1 MTTKKY
7 KTVIRRTKRKIR
19 GKTKKKN
26 KIGGKSSILLDS
38 LIGVPEK
45 RIDDNFTGS
54 SNDLECYRRKFSN
67 IQHCIKQDCV
77 QKIVGNIKLD
87 SGEETKIMQL
97 EKENKKLKREIR
109 KLKLLYEGLEL
120 HGHLFCKSKKI
131 NPDQSST

>member
-1 MTTKKY
+1 MTTKKH
-7 KTVIRRTKRKIR
+7 KSLIRRTKRKKKSR
-19 GKTKKKN
+19 TKKN

-67 IQHCIKQDCV
+67 IQHCIQQDCV
-77 QKIVGNIKLD
+77 QKIVGNTKLE
-87 SGEETKIMQL
+87 SGEETKMMEL
-97 EKENKKLKREIR
+97 EKENKKLKKEIR

-131 NPDQSST
+131 NPDVSST

>member
-1 MTTKKY
+1 MTTKKH
-7 KTVIRRTKRKIR
+7 KSLIRRTKRKKKSR
-19 GKTKKKN
+19 TKKN

-87 SGEETKIMQL
+87 SGEETKIMEL

>member
-1 MTTKKY
+1 MTTKKH
-7 KTVIRRTKRKIR
+7 KSLIRRTKRKKKSR
-19 GKTKKKN
+19 TKKN

-54 SNDLECYRRKFSN
+54 SNDQECYRKKFSN
-67 IQHCIKQDCV
+67 IQHCIQQDCV

-87 SGEETKIMQL
+87 SGEETKIMEL

-131 NPDQSST
+131 NPDESST